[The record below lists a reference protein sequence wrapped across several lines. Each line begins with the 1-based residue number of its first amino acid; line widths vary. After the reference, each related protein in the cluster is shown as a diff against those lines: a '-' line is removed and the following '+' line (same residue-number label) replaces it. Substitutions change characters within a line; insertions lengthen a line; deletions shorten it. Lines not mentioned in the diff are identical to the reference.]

1 MKNFKLVLFLFLLS
15 GAVLAPSQ
23 SKAAFVQIVN
33 NSGDAKVSAVD
44 IWVNNVRTFQNIQ
57 FRKGTAFTQIN
68 ALSVSFAVTAVGAA
82 DTSNA
87 MLNKTYSLGAIN
99 TYIMMLNGIASKTGY
114 SPIQPLDFAVY
125 DKAKIQSSDA
135 NKTEILV
142 LHGSTDS
149 PALDIWETKFALTKL
164 VDNIKYNEFNGYLS
178 MPTEDYQFELRL
190 NGSMTAIAKY
200 DVPLKSLGAK
210 GFALAIFASGFSDKT
225 KNSNGADLG
234 LFAVLLNGTVVPL
247 PPANSLKF
255 AKAQI
260 IHNSADTSLKAVDVW
275 INNSKAFP
283 NLNFRNATGFND
295 IPAGLPVQMA
305 VTRANSKDTMGALK
319 QFNYNLNA
327 DARTIIIIDGIAST
341 TGYSSNKP
349 FSLMQ
354 YAFAKDT
361 VDDKEKNEVLF
372 YHGVTD
378 GPTVDVNVA
387 NKDLSHTLLV
397 SNTEYGNFYGYNALP
412 YDDFKVQ
419 FSLSVNQNL
428 LATYDAKF
436 KTLGLKGKSFTVVA
450 SGFADSTMNSNG
462 PAFKLMAYDNLGT
475 AIEFPSELINSVDYT
490 ASYSNG
496 SNVYPNPSSGNTML
510 KLDLNSANNLKL
522 ELFDSFGKSVY
533 STEFNNLVQ
542 GENHLNLNLKE
553 LPSGVYR
560 YTANNGKDNI
570 IGSISI
576 LK

>member
-1 MKNFKLVLFLFLLS
+1 MKIFKSILSLFLI
-15 GAVLAPSQ
+15 GAALLAPNQ
-23 SKAAFVQIVN
+23 SKAAVVQFVH
-33 NSGDAKVSAVD
+33 NSGDAQVSAVD
-44 IWVNNVRTFQNIQ
+44 IWVNNVRTFPNVQ
-57 FRKGTAFTQIN
+57 FRKGTPFTPIT
-68 ALSVSFAVTAVGAA
+68 ALSVNIAVTAAGAA

-87 MLNKTYSLGAIN
+87 YFNKSYPLGLQSTYVMI
-99 TYIMMLNGIASKTGY
+99 LNGITSKTGY
-114 SPIQPLDFAVY
+114 TPMQPLDFAVFEN
-125 DKAKIQSSDA
+125 AKIQSSDP

-149 PALDIWETKFALTKL
+149 PALDIWETKVANNKL
-164 VDNIKYNEFNGYLS
+164 VDNISYGNYRGYLS
-178 MPTEDYQFELRL
+178 LPVEDYQLELKL
-190 NGSMTAIAKY
+190 NGSTATIAKY

-210 GFALAIFASGFSDKT
+210 GFAITVFASGFSDKS

-234 LFAVLLNGTVVPL
+234 LFAALPTGDVIAL
-247 PPANSLKF
+247 PPANTLKF

-260 IHNSADTSLKAVDVW
+260 IHNSADTSVKVVDVW
-275 INNSKAFP
+275 VNNSKAFA
-283 NLNFRNATGFND
+283 NVNFRTATAFEEL
-295 IPAGLPVQMA
+295 PAGFPLQIA
-305 VTRANSKDTMGALK
+305 VTRANSKDTIGALL
-319 QFNYNLNA
+319 QNSYTLMA
-327 DARTIIIIDGIAST
+327 ESRSIIIADGIASA

-349 FSLMQ
+349 FALMQ
-354 YAFAKDT
+354 YSTAKDT
-361 VDDKEKNEVLF
+361 VEDKEKNEVLF

-387 NKDLSHTLLV
+387 NTDLTHTIQV
-397 SNTEYGNFYGYNALP
+397 GNAEYGNFYGYNALP

-419 FSLSVNQNL
+419 FSLSANQSL

-450 SGFADSTMNSNG
+450 SGFASSVDNSNG
-462 PAFKLMAYDNLGT
+462 PEFKLMAYDNLGT

-496 SNVYPNPSSGNTML
+496 SNVYPNPSNGNTML
-510 KLDLNSANNLKL
+510 KLDLNSVNNLKL

-533 STEFNNLVQ
+533 ETEFNNLVQ
-542 GENHLNLNLKE
+542 GTNHLNLNLKD

-576 LK
+576 VK